1 MLNPRVVEGQLHG
14 ATAQGLGGALLEEI
28 VYDAD
33 GQNLSATLLDYA
45 MPIAARVPSFEVEHL
60 ERPDPNTPLGMKGM
74 AEGGVM
80 GASAAISNAVA
91 DALAPLGVAAGR
103 QPFTPRG
110 SRQRSAPRDADVD
123 ATDLC
128 FTSAVELA
136 ELIRRRALS
145 PVEIT
150 RAVLERI
157 ERLNPR
163 LGAYVLVHAERAL
176 TEARAAEQAVMA
188 GRPLGP
194 LHGVPVSIKDNL
206 WTAGERTTFGSRLL
220 AEFVAPEDAPSVAG
234 LRAAGAIFVG
244 RTNLPEFAWRGS
256 TDNPLFGESR
266 NPWDLTRT
274 PGGSTGGGAAAVA
287 AGLGPLAL
295 GSDGAGSIRIPASFC
310 GLVGLK
316 PTFGRVPMYPA
327 AGGNELVA
335 HVCPLARTVRDVA
348 LMMNAIARSRSARR
362 VRAPR
367 RRRGLPDRLQRASR
381 DARRCA
387 DAGRL
392 VRGPRLRAG
401 RAGDAEDRRS
411 RRARLLGVGLTVEEA
426 SPDLGDP
433 SVILKALYGGAQ
445 AGAHAARSPEQK
457 AQMDPELVRYAEAS
471 AGMSVV
477 EYVRAVAARQ
487 AMVDA
492 LRRFFERY
500 DLLLTPTL
508 VPAGLP
514 ARPRRPPR
522 GRRPRGDPPGLD
534 ALLSVQLQRPAGRL
548 RARGLDG
555 KRPTRRAADRRPS
568 IRGCARAA
576 RRGGIRGAP
585 PVGRARPSWG
595 MTWKC
600 SPL

>member
-1 MLNPRVVEGQLHG
+1 M
-14 ATAQGLGGALLEEI
+14 
-28 VYDAD
+28 
-33 GQNLSATLLDYA
+33 
-45 MPIAARVPSFEVEHL
+45 
-60 ERPDPNTPLGMKGM
+60 
-74 AEGGVM
+74 
-80 GASAAISNAVA
+80 
-91 DALAPLGVAAGR
+91 
-103 QPFTPRG
+103 
-110 SRQRSAPRDADVD
+110 D

-136 ELIRRRALS
+136 ELIRRRVLS
-145 PVEIT
+145 PVEVT

-157 ERLNPR
+157 DRLNTR
-163 LGAYVLVHAERAL
+163 LGAYVMVHAERAL
-176 TEARAAEQAVMA
+176 GEARAAERAVMA
-188 GRPLGP
+188 GEPLGP

-206 WTAGERTTFGSRLL
+206 WSAGDRTTFGSRLF

-348 LMMNAIARSRSARR
+348 LMMNAIARHDRR
-362 VRAPR
+362 DPFA
-367 RRRGLPDRLQRASR
+367 LPDDGLDYLAACNEPFAGARGSAPDRIAWSANLGFAPVEPETREIAEAAARAFS
-381 DARRCA
+381 
-387 DAGRL
+387 
-392 VRGPRLRAG
+392 
-401 RAGDAEDRRS
+401 E
-411 RRARLLGVGLTVEEA
+411 VGLTVEEA

-433 SVILKALYGGAQ
+433 SFILQTLYGGAQ

-457 AQMDPELVRYAEAS
+457 AQMDPELVAYAEAS
-471 AGMSVV
+471 ASLSAV
-477 EYVRAVAARQ
+477 EYLRAVAARQ
-487 AMVDA
+487 ALVDA

-500 DLLLTPTL
+500 DLLLTPAVCQPAFPLGLVGPREVAGREVTHLGWTL
-508 VPAGLP
+508 CYPFNYSGQPAVSVPAGWTASGLP
-514 ARPRRPPR
+514 VGLQIVGRRLEDALVLRAAAAFEALRPWAA
-522 GRRPRGDPPGLD
+522 RRPRE
-534 ALLSVQLQRPAGRL
+534 S
-548 RARGLDG
+548 
-555 KRPTRRAADRRPS
+555 
-568 IRGCARAA
+568 
-576 RRGGIRGAP
+576 
-585 PVGRARPSWG
+585 
-595 MTWKC
+595 
-600 SPL
+600 

>member
-1 MLNPRVVEGQLHG
+1 
-14 ATAQGLGGALLEEI
+14 
-28 VYDAD
+28 
-33 GQNLSATLLDYA
+33 
-45 MPIAARVPSFEVEHL
+45 
-60 ERPDPNTPLGMKGM
+60 
-74 AEGGVM
+74 
-80 GASAAISNAVA
+80 
-91 DALAPLGVAAGR
+91 
-103 QPFTPRG
+103 
-110 SRQRSAPRDADVD
+110 VD

-136 ELIRRRALS
+136 ALIRRRALS

-163 LGAYVLVHAERAL
+163 LGAFVLVHAERAL

-188 GRPLGP
+188 GGSIGP
-194 LHGVPVSIKDNL
+194 LHGIPMSIKDNL

-234 LRAAGAIFVG
+234 LRAAGAIFLG

-256 TDNPLFGESR
+256 TDNALFGESR

-348 LMMNAIARSRSARR
+348 LMMNAIARHDRR
-362 VRAPR
+362 DQFA
-367 RRRGLPDRLQRASR
+367 LPDDGTDYLTSCSEPLAVARSGAPVRVAWSADLGYAPVEPETRKIAEAAARAFS
-381 DARRCA
+381 
-387 DAGRL
+387 
-392 VRGPRLRAG
+392 
-401 RAGDAEDRRS
+401 EI
-411 RRARLLGVGLTVEEA
+411 GLEVEKA

-457 AQMDPELVRYAEAS
+457 AQMDPELVQYAEAS
-471 AGMSVV
+471 AGMSAV

-487 AMVDA
+487 ALVDT

-508 VPAGLP
+508 CLPAFPLGLVGPREVAGRAVTHLGWTLCYPFNYSGQPAVSVPAGWTARGLP
-514 ARPRRPPR
+514 VGLQIVGRRLEDALVLRAAAAFEALRPWATRRPP
-522 GRRPRGDPPGLD
+522 
-534 ALLSVQLQRPAGRL
+534 
-548 RARGLDG
+548 
-555 KRPTRRAADRRPS
+555 
-568 IRGCARAA
+568 
-576 RRGGIRGAP
+576 
-585 PVGRARPSWG
+585 
-595 MTWKC
+595 
-600 SPL
+600 

>member
-1 MLNPRVVEGQLHG
+1 M
-14 ATAQGLGGALLEEI
+14 
-28 VYDAD
+28 
-33 GQNLSATLLDYA
+33 
-45 MPIAARVPSFEVEHL
+45 
-60 ERPDPNTPLGMKGM
+60 
-74 AEGGVM
+74 
-80 GASAAISNAVA
+80 
-91 DALAPLGVAAGR
+91 
-103 QPFTPRG
+103 
-110 SRQRSAPRDADVD
+110 D

-128 FTSAVELA
+128 FTPAVELA

-163 LGAYVLVHAERAL
+163 LGAYVMVHAERAL
-176 TEARAAEQAVMA
+176 GEARAAERAVMA
-188 GRPLGP
+188 GEPLGP
-194 LHGVPVSIKDNL
+194 LHGVPISIKDNL
-206 WTAGERTTFGSRLL
+206 WTAGERTTYGSRLL
-220 AEFVAPEDAPSVAG
+220 AEFVAPEDAPSVAR
-234 LRAAGAIFVG
+234 LRAAGAIFIG

-348 LMMNAIARSRSARR
+348 LMMSAIARHD
-362 VRAPR
+362 PR
-367 RRRGLPDRLQRASR
+367 DPFALPDDDVGYLAACDESLGAPVRIAWSADLGFASVEQETRETAETAARAF
-381 DARRCA
+381 
-387 DAGRL
+387 
-392 VRGPRLRAG
+392 
-401 RAGDAEDRRS
+401 AEI
-411 RRARLLGVGLTVEEA
+411 GVTVEEA
-426 SPDLGDP
+426 NPNLGDL
-433 SVILKALYGGAQ
+433 SVILNTLYGGAQ

-457 AQMDPELVRYAEAS
+457 AQMDPDLVAYAEAS
-471 AGMSVV
+471 AGLSVV
-477 EYVRAVAARQ
+477 EYLRAVAARQ

-508 VPAGLP
+508 CLPAFPLGVVGPSEVAGRKVTHLGWTLCYPFNYSGQPAVTVPAGWTTTGLP
-514 ARPRRPPR
+514 VGLQIV
-522 GRRPRGDPPGLD
+522 GRRLED
-534 ALLSVQLQRPAGRL
+534 ALVLSAAAAFEALRPWA
-548 RARGLDG
+548 
-555 KRPTRRAADRRPS
+555 TRRPS
-568 IRGCARAA
+568 L
-576 RRGGIRGAP
+576 
-585 PVGRARPSWG
+585 S
-595 MTWKC
+595 
-600 SPL
+600 